1 MLRNVSS
8 TGLINLLAVALA
20 SLAVADERP
29 VVRQEQNPL
38 TTSQSPPSMGGGQR
52 PSVIIEQLKRRPV
65 PSLDGAGE
73 VAKRNTMAF
82 IDWASSA
89 STNDSERIRKGLA
102 EAREN
107 PDVVNTMCE
116 QAFDSQARDNTRSLI
131 ILSLLGEMRSKIA
144 EGCLTRLVSQPLPD
158 KGTVVEGEILERTAL
173 AILQAKAIDGLAYLG
188 TPSATNMVLKMVAE
202 HPSRIVRA
210 EAIAAYLWNQNDRA
224 EALKTLTPLVRE
236 NERVFLDRIVRKS
249 GETAETFNPKLE
261 AYLKAHP
268 ELIPP
273 PPSQREIEKEK
284 DQTRPV
290 PPPL

>member
-1 MLRNVSS
+1 MPQNISS
-8 TGLINLLAVALA
+8 IGFLNLLTIALA
-20 SLAVADERP
+20 SAAVAGERP

-38 TTSQSPPSMGGGQR
+38 TTLQAPPSMGGGPP
-52 PSVIIEQLKRRPV
+52 PSVIIEQLKRRSMPA
-65 PSLDGAGE
+65 LEGAGE
-73 VAKRNTMAF
+73 VAKKNTIAF

-89 STNDSERIRKGLA
+89 AAIDGERIRKALA

-107 PDVVNTMCE
+107 SDVVNTMCE
-116 QAFDSQARDNTRSLI
+116 QAFDHQVGDHAKALVV
-131 ILSLLGEMRSKIA
+131 LGLLGEMRSKIA
-144 EGCLTRLVSQPLPD
+144 EGCLTRFVSQPLPD

-173 AILQAKAIDGLAYLG
+173 AMLQAKAVDGLAYLG
-188 TPSATNMVLKMVAE
+188 TSSATNTVLKTVAE

-210 EAIAAYLWNQNDRA
+210 EAIAAYLWNQSDRA
-224 EALKTLTPLVRE
+224 EALKTLVPIVHE

-273 PPSQREIEKEK
+273 APSQREIEKEK

-290 PPPL
+290 PPPF

>member
-1 MLRNVSS
+1 MLHNISS
-8 TGLINLLAVALA
+8 IGFVNLLTITLA
-20 SLAVADERP
+20 TSAVADERP

-38 TTSQSPPSMGGGQR
+38 TTSQTPPSMGGGPP
-52 PSVIIEQLKRRPV
+52 PSVIIEQLKRRSMPA
-65 PSLDGAGE
+65 LEGTGE
-73 VAKRNTMAF
+73 VAKKNTMAF

-89 STNDSERIRKGLA
+89 PASDSERIRKALA

-107 PDVVNTMCE
+107 SDVVNTMCE
-116 QAFDSQARDNTRSLI
+116 QAFDHQVGDHTRALVV
-131 ILSLLGEMRSKIA
+131 LSLLGEMRSRIA
-144 EGCLTRLVSQPLPD
+144 EGCLTRFVSQPLPD

-173 AILQAKAIDGLAYLG
+173 AMLQAKAVDGLAYLG
-188 TPSATNMVLKMVAE
+188 TSSATNTVLKMVAE

-224 EALKTLTPLVRE
+224 EALKTLAPLVPE

-268 ELIPP
+268 QLIPP
-273 PPSQREIEKEK
+273 APSQREIEKEK

-290 PPPL
+290 PPPF